1 MYGEKGLFLL
11 HEINRARRFYERQV
25 KSAISVFQI
34 RNPPVNFHVMRSET
48 KVTLERA
55 ARILGTDV
63 TTLLDEIYESGITIH
78 NDRGSGFDYIS
89 GTDFEEL
96 KESMGHIDH

>member
-1 MYGEKGLFLL
+1 
-11 HEINRARRFYERQV
+11 
-25 KSAISVFQI
+25 
-34 RNPPVNFHVMRSET
+34 MRSET

-63 TTLLDEIYESGITIH
+63 TTLLGEIYESGITIH

-89 GTDFEEL
+89 GSDFEDL
-96 KESMGHIDH
+96 KESMGLIDH

>member
-1 MYGEKGLFLL
+1 
-11 HEINRARRFYERQV
+11 
-25 KSAISVFQI
+25 
-34 RNPPVNFHVMRSET
+34 MRSET

-89 GTDFEEL
+89 ASDFEDL
-96 KESMGHIDH
+96 KESMGFADH

>member
-1 MYGEKGLFLL
+1 M
-11 HEINRARRFYERQV
+11 
-25 KSAISVFQI
+25 VFQI
-34 RNPPVNFHVMRSET
+34 RNPSVNFHLMRGET

-55 ARILGTDV
+55 ARILGTDI

-89 GTDFEEL
+89 AADFEDL
-96 KESMGHIDH
+96 KESIGAVDH

>member
-1 MYGEKGLFLL
+1 M
-11 HEINRARRFYERQV
+11 INSLRKFYERAV
-25 KSAISVFQI
+25 KSANPVFQI
-34 RNPPVNFHVMRSET
+34 RNHSVDFSLMRSET

-55 ARILGTDV
+55 ARILGTDI

-89 GTDFEEL
+89 GSDFEDL
-96 KESMGHIDH
+96 KESMGLAGH